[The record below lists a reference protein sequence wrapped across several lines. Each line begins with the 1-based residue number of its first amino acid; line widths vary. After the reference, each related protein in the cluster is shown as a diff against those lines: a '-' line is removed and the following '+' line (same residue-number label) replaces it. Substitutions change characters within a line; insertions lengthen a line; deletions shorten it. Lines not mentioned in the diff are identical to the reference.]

1 MLHANI
7 KQPVECNNPEI
18 VPIYNIK
25 QPNWHDVMAKS
36 RKLDGRSEKAREI
49 NESIGAF
56 IAYKQRPI
64 NIVEDESFIRMVHT
78 LNPQYELPGR
88 TKFMDTILPGMSQKA
103 LNKLSQYIGQAEY
116 ISFTSDLW
124 TAPLAL
130 DCFIA
135 FTGHMMMP
143 NFEQHCVLLQ
153 AKHFK
158 ARHTAE
164 NIQQSIQQVI
174 DSYNIPENKIQ
185 FIVTDNAPN
194 ITNAIIESGFLHIPC
209 FLHTLQLCINRSIFE
224 QEGPKNMI
232 ARVKTIAATYRRSS
246 VANQE
251 FKDILKH
258 LDRPEKV
265 LTNDCPTRWNSTCS
279 MCSRFLEEEP
289 AIRIF
294 CDRTDDIPKLSNK
307 DWDFLKHLVP
317 LLQTMERIT
326 NM

>member
-1 MLHANI
+1 M
-7 KQPVECNNPEI
+7 
-18 VPIYNIK
+18 Y
-25 QPNWHDVMAKS
+25 
-36 RKLDGRSEKAREI
+36 
-49 NESIGAF
+49 
-56 IAYKQRPI
+56 
-64 NIVEDESFIRMVHT
+64 
-78 LNPQYELPGR
+78 
-88 TKFMDTILPGMSQKA
+88 
-103 LNKLSQYIGQAEY
+103 
-116 ISFTSDLW
+116 
-124 TAPLAL
+124 
-130 DCFIA
+130 
-135 FTGHMMMP
+135 
-143 NFEQHCVLLQ
+143 
-153 AKHFK
+153 
-158 ARHTAE
+158 
-164 NIQQSIQQVI
+164 
-174 DSYNIPENKIQ
+174 
-185 FIVTDNAPN
+185 
-194 ITNAIIESGFLHIPC
+194 
-209 FLHTLQLCINRSIFE
+209 TLQLCINRSIFE

-317 LLQTMERIT
+317 LLQTMENIT